1 MSEKKITR
9 IEGGVTAA
17 EGFEAAAAAAGIKYQ
32 GRDDMALIYS
42 GTPCRAAGTF
52 TTNVVKAASVKWD
65 QKIVAEAPY
74 VQAVVVNSGIANACT
89 GAEGYGYCKE
99 TAEEAAKVLGV
110 PQTAVLVASTG
121 VIGMQLPMDRLK
133 KGISLLKEAKGEGAE
148 KGTAAAKAIMT
159 TDTVHKEIAVQVELG
174 GKTVT
179 IGGMCKGSGMIHPN
193 MCTMLAFVTTDAAI
207 SKEMLQRAVSA
218 DVKDTY
224 NMISV
229 DGDTS
234 TNDTL
239 LVLANGLAGNPEITE
254 ENEDYRTFAAAL
266 NEVNTYLAKKMAGDG
281 EGATAL
287 FEVKIVGAESKE
299 QAVTLSKSV
308 VTSSLVKAAI
318 YGHDANWGR
327 ILCAMGYSGAQ
338 FDPEKVDL
346 FFESAAGRIQIIENG
361 VAVDYSEEEATR
373 ILSEPEVTAI
383 ADVKMGTA
391 SAVAWG
397 CDLTYDYVKINADYR
412 S

>member
-1 MSEKKITR
+1 M
-9 IEGGVTAA
+9 
-17 EGFEAAAAAAGIKYQ
+17 
-32 GRDDMALIYS
+32 
-42 GTPCRAAGTF
+42 
-52 TTNVVKAASVKWD
+52 
-65 QKIVAEAPY
+65 
-74 VQAVVVNSGIANACT
+74 
-89 GAEGYGYCKE
+89 
-99 TAEEAAKVLGV
+99 LGV
-110 PQTAVLVASTG
+110 PETAVLVASTG
-121 VIGMQLPMDRLK
+121 VIGMRLPMDRLK